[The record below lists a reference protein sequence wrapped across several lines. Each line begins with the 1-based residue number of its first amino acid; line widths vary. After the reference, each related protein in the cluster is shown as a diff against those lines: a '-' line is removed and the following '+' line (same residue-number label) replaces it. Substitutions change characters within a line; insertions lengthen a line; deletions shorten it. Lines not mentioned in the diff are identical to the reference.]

1 MKNIAISFGKRV
13 YEMFDKPSTYYM
25 ETANDLD
32 KFIEEEKQKVEKIK
46 QKQTQLIS
54 QAKEEAKKLKLETR
68 K

>member
-25 ETANDLD
+25 KTANDLD
-32 KFIEEEKQKVEKIK
+32 KFLEQEKEKVEIIK
-46 QKQTQLIS
+46 QRQEQLIVK
-54 QAKEEAKKLKLETR
+54 AKEEMKKINLENR